1 MIGGIIAKESA
12 KNEIK
17 LIKKK
22 DVMKNL
28 NKYSDKKLEIK
39 IKISYRLIQ
48 NINLHPSIHH
58 PAFWQTVIN
67 QRLGHAKALV
77 SDSRF

>member
-1 MIGGIIAKESA
+1 MIGGVITKESA
-12 KNEIK
+12 KNGIK
-17 LIKKK
+17 LIKK

-67 QRLGHAKALV
+67 QWLGHAKALV